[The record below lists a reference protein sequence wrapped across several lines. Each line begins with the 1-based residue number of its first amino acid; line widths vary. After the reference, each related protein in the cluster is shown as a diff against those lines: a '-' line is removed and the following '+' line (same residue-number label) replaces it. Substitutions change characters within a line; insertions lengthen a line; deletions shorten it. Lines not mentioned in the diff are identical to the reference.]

1 MSITL
6 TDGTT
11 TLALRDDTA
20 WADEFGWQPLVQSAQ
35 YTLTG
40 ALVVEEAPMLAGRP
54 ITLAG
59 ADDRAWVRYADLQ
72 QLQTWALTPG
82 LALTLTL
89 RGAARQVRFDLR
101 QGSPIAAQQ
110 ILTVDNPPQ
119 PDDWFAVTALKF
131 FEL

>member
-1 MSITL
+1 MPITL
-6 TDGTT
+6 TDGAATVT
-11 TLALRDDTA
+11 LRDDTE
-20 WADEFGWQPLVQSAQ
+20 WTDEFGWQPLVQSAA

-59 ADDRAWVRYADLQ
+59 SDDRAWVAYADLQ

-89 RGAARQVRFDLR
+89 RGSARQVRFDLR
-101 QGSPIAAQQ
+101 NGSPIAAQQ
-110 ILTVDNPPQ
+110 VMWVDNPPAA
-119 PDDWFAVTALKF
+119 DAWFAINALKF